1 MSALLGGSLIPKHQL
16 GERELLLAYLER
28 QRELVQWKCQGLS
41 DEAARKVATPSGL
54 TVHQIVRHLAGVE
67 RGWISEHFADQ
78 PRERKRDSEFHD
90 DGTSLADL
98 LAGFRAETSQS
109 DEIIAAHS
117 LDDVSQNRD
126 HSLRWILLHLIE
138 ETSRHLGQLDLL
150 TELADGR
157 TGEEP
162 EGAPPPGVDE

>member
-1 MSALLGGSLIPKHQL
+1 VSTLLGGGLIPKHQL
-16 GERELLLAYLER
+16 SERETLLAYLER
-28 QRELVQWKCQGLS
+28 QRELVHWKCGDLS
-41 DEAARKVATPSGL
+41 DEAARKVSAPSGL

-67 RGWISEHFADQ
+67 RGWIREHFAGQ
-78 PRERKRDSEFHD
+78 PRERVRDSEFHD
-90 DGTSLADL
+90 DGTSLVDL
-98 LAGFRAETSQS
+98 LASFRAETQRC
-109 DEIIAAHS
+109 DEVIAVHD
-117 LDDVSQNRD
+117 LDDVSENRD
-126 HSLRWILLHLIE
+126 HSLRWIVLHLIE